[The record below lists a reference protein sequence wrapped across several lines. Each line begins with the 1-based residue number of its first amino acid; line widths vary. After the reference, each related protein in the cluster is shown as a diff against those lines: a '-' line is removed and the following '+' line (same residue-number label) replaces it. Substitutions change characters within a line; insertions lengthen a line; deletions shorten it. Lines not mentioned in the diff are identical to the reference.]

1 MKISSFLRFAAFGA
15 STILF
20 KRKKAILG
28 TIILTDQCNL
38 SCKHCAVN
46 NITSVIHP
54 YEQIRREMERMY
66 AQGIRILFFCGG
78 ETFLWED
85 QDKNKSLGDL
95 VTEAKEMGFLLVNI
109 VTNGTFP
116 IDLPQADLIL
126 LSLDGAKEK
135 HNLIRG
141 DTYDTIMENIRNATS
156 SNICFYMAINKYNQ
170 EDIAAVCQRAHEEE
184 NVRAVSF
191 NFHTPYPGTEDLSL
205 TVEEKQKCCDEIE
218 RCMEAGLPIFNLKSA
233 FPYIVHNNFPAPCY
247 QCIVMENGKESIC
260 GRCVDIP
267 GLCDQ
272 CGYFFA
278 AEYTLVFQGKVR
290 VIIDMLRTYL
300 KYI

>member
-1 MKISSFLRFAAFGA
+1 MKVSTFLRFATFGA

-20 KRKKAILG
+20 KRKKPILG
-28 TIILTDQCNL
+28 TIILTDRCNL

-54 YEQIRREMERMY
+54 YEQIRREMELLY
-66 AQGIRILFFCGG
+66 AEGIRILFFCGG
-78 ETFLWED
+78 ETFLWQD
-85 QDKNKSLGDL
+85 QDKTLGDL
-95 VTEAKEMGFLLVNI
+95 VNEAKEIGFLIVNV
-109 VTNGTFP
+109 VTNGTLP

-126 LSLDGAKEK
+126 LSLDGSKEK
-135 HNLIRG
+135 HNFIRG

-156 SNICFYMAINKYNQ
+156 SNIIFYMAINKYNQ
-170 EDIAAVCQRAHEEE
+170 EDIATVCQKAQEEK

-205 TVEEKQKCCDEIE
+205 TVEEKQKCCEEIE

-233 FPYIVHNNFPAPCY
+233 FPYLVQNTFPTPCY
-247 QCIVMENGKESIC
+247 QCVVMEKGKVSIC

-267 GLCDQ
+267 GLCEQ

-290 VIIDMLRTYL
+290 VVVDMLKTYL
-300 KYI
+300 KYV

>member
-1 MKISSFLRFAAFGA
+1 MKISTFLRFATFGA

-20 KRKKAILG
+20 KRKKPILG
-28 TIILTDQCNL
+28 TIILTDRCNL

-54 YEQIRREMERMY
+54 YEQIRREMELLY

-78 ETFLWED
+78 ETFLWQD
-85 QDKNKSLGDL
+85 QDKTLGDL
-95 VTEAKEMGFLLVNI
+95 VNEAKEIGFLIVNV
-109 VTNGTFP
+109 VTNGTLP

-126 LSLDGAKEK
+126 LSLDGSKEK
-135 HNLIRG
+135 HNFIRG

-156 SNICFYMAINKYNQ
+156 SNIIFYMAINKYNQ
-170 EDIAAVCQRAHEEE
+170 EDIATVCQKAQEEK

-205 TVEEKQKCCDEIE
+205 TVEEKQKCCEEIE

-233 FPYIVHNNFPAPCY
+233 FPYLVQNTFPTPCY
-247 QCIVMENGKESIC
+247 QCVVMEKGKVSIC

-267 GLCDQ
+267 GLCEQ

-290 VIIDMLRTYL
+290 VVVDMLKTYL
-300 KYI
+300 KYV

>member
-1 MKISSFLRFAAFGA
+1 M
-15 STILF
+15 
-20 KRKKAILG
+20 
-28 TIILTDQCNL
+28 TDQCNL

-54 YEQIRREMERMY
+54 YAQIRREMELLY

-78 ETFLWED
+78 ETFLWRD
-85 QDKNKSLGDL
+85 SGKNLSDL
-95 VTEAKEMGFLLVNI
+95 VTEAKEIGFLIVNV

-135 HNLIRG
+135 HNFIRG
-141 DTYDTIMENIRNATS
+141 DTYDTILHNIQNATS
-156 SNICFYMAINKYNQ
+156 SNICFYMAVNKYNQ
-170 EDIAAVCQRAHEEE
+170 EDIAKVCQRAKEEQ

-205 TVEEKQKCCDEIE
+205 TVEEKQKCCDEIG
-218 RCMEAGLPIFNLKSA
+218 RCMEAGFPVFNLKSA
-233 FPYIVHNNFPAPCY
+233 FPYIVNNTFPTPCH
-247 QCIVMENGKESIC
+247 QCIVLENGKQSIC

-267 GLCDQ
+267 HLCEQ

-278 AEYTLVFQGKVR
+278 AEYTLVFQGRVKV
-290 VIIDMLRTYL
+290 IMDMLKTYL